1 MASYDNNITRM
12 TGLVTG
18 LDVDS
23 IVKNLIKAEQAK
35 VDKAKQQK
43 QVLQWQQDMYRDLIG
58 NVNTMKSTYF
68 DPLKGDTYMLSS
80 KNLLGLDVSGSP
92 DTSGL
97 TVSGGSGAVSGNYTV
112 KVNNLA
118 QKATIRGTSNIS
130 VTNLGKSVY
139 GIKIDDSNNKITIN
153 GTEITLDTDT
163 KYNSIND
170 LANSVNSKIQAND
183 TLKDKVRASV
193 NSDGKIDFENLI
205 KIDDTNKD
213 ITVNYGG
220 HNYKVTMSAGNY
232 TKDTLAAAVS
242 SALNGKASEDDPSVK
257 FTSDVTLTANS
268 DFSGFSVV
276 DKDKNVLGSAS
287 IKAGDT
293 SIIPTVVDLSGTTG
307 TIDDSSRS
315 TAKVE
320 GNLLSY
326 DNKIITGFNDSFN
339 VKINGTATPVKL
351 GEGVVNSLDD
361 LKEKINSAL
370 TVSGISTADL
380 EAQLSTDGSTLQF
393 KSASSNQVVVT
404 AGSTGSASGVIGTS
418 SYMEVTT
425 AASQKMSDLV
435 NGAVSFSINGVD
447 FNYDFSDSGDEKN
460 KTIQDIMSD
469 ISTKANVNISYSQ
482 LTKSFTMT
490 SKTEGSD
497 QKLNVSDTSGSF
509 ISTLLGSST
518 PASQDGKDA
527 SVTITAPGQS
537 EVTVTK
543 PSNNFTIDG
552 VSYQLNS
559 NTVTGTDIKFSL
571 NGNTDNIIE
580 NIKGFVDKYNSMITA
595 FNAKLSEKKDY
606 NYQPLTDAQKEDMND
621 TDIENWET
629 KAKQG
634 LLKNDS
640 ELSNFLEQLRQSIY
654 TTVQGAGIS
663 MSDIGITTS
672 SDWTQNGTL
681 VIDEDKLKNA
691 IQNNGDKVALLFTKQ
706 TSSENKYYR
715 PDLTSSQRSERYSD
729 EGVFQRI
736 NDIFQDYTRTTRDS
750 NGRKGIFLEE
760 AGISGDLSDTT
771 SILSKQIQ
779 QKDDE
784 ITNLLDAMNDKENSY
799 YEKYSQLEQT
809 IANLQAQQEQLM
821 AQLGQSS

>member
-23 IVKNLIKAEQAK
+23 IVKNLIKAEQSK

-92 DTSGL
+92 DISGL

-118 QKATIRGTSNIS
+118 QKATISGANNIS
-130 VTNLGKSVY
+130 VTNLAKPVY
-139 GIKIDDSNNKITIN
+139 GIKINADNNKIAVN
-153 GTEITLDTDT
+153 GTEITLDTDA

-170 LANSVNSKIQAND
+170 LANAINSKIQAND
-183 TLKDKVRASV
+183 TLKDKVKASV

-213 ITVNYGG
+213 ITVNYEG

-232 TKDTLAAAVS
+232 TKDTLAAAVN

-257 FTSDVTLTANS
+257 FTSDATLTANS

-293 SIIPTVVDLSGTTG
+293 SIIPTAVDLSGTTG
-307 TIDDSSRS
+307 TTDDSSRS

-339 VKINGTATPVKL
+339 VKINGTATTVKL

-361 LKEKINSAL
+361 IKEKINSAL

-393 KSASSNQVVVT
+393 KSSSSNQVVVT
-404 AGSTGSASGVIGTS
+404 AGSTSSANGVIGTS
-418 SYMEVTT
+418 NYQELMMNT
-425 AASQKMSDLV
+425 SQKMSDLV
-435 NGAVSFSINGVD
+435 QGPVSFSINGID
-447 FNYDFSDSGDEKN
+447 ISYDFSGADKN

-469 ISTKANVNISYSQ
+469 ISSKANVDISYSQ

-497 QKLNVSDTSGSF
+497 QKLNVSDTSGNF
-509 ISTLLGSST
+509 ISTLFGSST
-518 PASQDGKDA
+518 PTSQDGTDA

-543 PSNNFTIDG
+543 PTNNFTIDG